1 MPAEQAVETY
11 CSSLLCRRAL
21 RGAALVIKST
31 VIIASTQERSESA
44 ESENLLLL
52 AALTERGVNARVEAW
67 DASEEVAGWS
77 TVDLVTVRTTWDYT
91 WRRDEFLAWVKHMDS
106 VTVLQNP
113 LAVMEW
119 NSHKRYLV
127 ELARAG
133 VPVVPTTLI
142 PAGSSHDPLGPE
154 PVVMKPAVA
163 AGGRGAYLGPGRD
176 LDGTLADLLAKG
188 DVLIQP
194 VIESI
199 ATEGEI
205 SLVKIGNKW
214 SHAVRKVPA
223 AGGFLVQES
232 HGGRLEGHEATT
244 HELEVA
250 ESALACSPAPVH
262 AARVDL
268 VRIHGEPVVMEL
280 ELIEPDLFLRR
291 SPREA
296 DRLADALLANL

>member
-1 MPAEQAVETY
+1 M
-11 CSSLLCRRAL
+11 
-21 RGAALVIKST
+21 IKPT

-52 AALTERGVNARVEAW
+52 AALTERGVKARVEAW
-67 DASEEVAGWS
+67 DAPEQVAGWS
-77 TVDLVTVRTTWDYT
+77 TADLVTVRTTWDYT
-91 WRRDEFLAWVKHMDS
+91 WRRDEFLAWAKHVDT

-142 PAGSSHDPLGPE
+142 PAGGPHDPLGPD

-163 AGGRGAYLGPGRD
+163 AGGRGAYLGPGHD
-176 LDGTLADLLAKG
+176 LDGTLTDLLSQG

-194 VIESI
+194 VVESI
-199 ATEGEI
+199 AAEGEI
-205 SLVKIGNKW
+205 SLVKIGDTW
-214 SHAVRKVPA
+214 SHAVRKIPA
-223 AGGFLVQES
+223 ADGFLVQES
-232 HGGRLEGHEATT
+232 HGGRLEGYEATPR
-244 HELEVA
+244 ELEVA
-250 ESALACSPAPVH
+250 QSALACSPAPVH

-268 VRIHGEPVVMEL
+268 VRIAGEPVVMEL

-296 DRLADALLANL
+296 DRLADALLPNLQEIGQRLPHRPR

>member
-1 MPAEQAVETY
+1 M
-11 CSSLLCRRAL
+11 
-21 RGAALVIKST
+21 IKPT

-52 AALTERGVNARVEAW
+52 AALTERGADARVEPW
-67 DASEEVAGWS
+67 DAAEEVAGWS
-77 TVDLVTVRTTWDYT
+77 AADLVTVRTTWDYT
-91 WRRDEFLAWVKHMDS
+91 WRRDEFLSWAKSTDA
-106 VTVLQNP
+106 VTMLQNP

-142 PAGSSHDPLGPE
+142 PAGGPYELLGPDPL
-154 PVVMKPAVA
+154 VMKPAVA
-163 AGGRGAYLGPGRD
+163 AGGRGAYLGPGSD
-176 LDGTLADLLAKG
+176 LNGTLADLLSKG

-194 VIESI
+194 VVESI

-205 SLVKIGNKW
+205 SLIKIGNKW
-214 SHAVRKVPA
+214 SHAVRKIPA

-232 HGGRLEGHEATT
+232 HGGRMEDYEATAR
-244 HELEVA
+244 ELEIA
-250 ESALACSPAPVH
+250 ESALGCSPAPVH

-268 VRIHGEPVVMEL
+268 VRFNGEPVVMEL

-291 SPREA
+291 SPQEA
-296 DRLADALLANL
+296 GRLADALLEKL